1 VCETFKT
8 VVHAPGMSGSRRN
21 CRFEN
26 RIGAGSI
33 GKAHRRRRKSA
44 PWRSPSTTSRGRT
57 TRSLIATGYVASA
70 WSSGGTMKDGDTDVR
85 GDSVRDA
92 TGGERRSAP

>member
-8 VVHAPGMSGSRRN
+8 LVHAPGMSGSRRN

-33 GKAHRRRRKSA
+33 GKAHRRREDVGAVGITVDHQPREDNTVA
-44 PWRSPSTTSRGRT
+44 HRDRLRRQRVVFGRDY
-57 TRSLIATGYVASA
+57 R
-70 WSSGGTMKDGDTDVR
+70 DGDADVR
-85 GDSVRDA
+85 GDSV
-92 TGGERRSAP
+92 